1 MSDARK
7 ITIEILQPKSTGADD
22 SSDQKSKKSSWDYK
36 SLLDKCFHP
45 INNIV
50 RNLID
55 SSVDEGHKDYA
66 EYAANQALSAVNSY
80 LDYSMNRYFSLTEDY
95 ISQNEYQIF
104 TKSRDMLH
112 SGLSSMVTGM
122 MAGSSLG
129 PGGIVVGA
137 VTGLASFGVQES
149 IKQKQRF
156 SSYYQQ
162 LNATNFNTSFNE
174 QRASLYDGGRGTE
187 N

>member
-7 ITIEILQPKSTGADD
+7 ITIEILQPKSLD
-22 SSDQKSKKSSWDYK
+22 SGEGNKENKKASWDYK
-36 SLLDKCFHP
+36 AMLDKCFHP
-45 INNIV
+45 INNAV

-55 SSVDEGHKDYA
+55 STMDEGQKDIA
-66 EYAANQALSAVNSY
+66 EYTANQIFSAVNSY
-80 LDYSMNRYFSLTEDY
+80 LDYSMNRYFTLTEDY

-104 TKSRDMLH
+104 SKSRDMLH

-122 MAGSSLG
+122 MAGASLG
-129 PGGIVVGA
+129 PGGMIMGA

-149 IKQKQRF
+149 IKQKQRY

-162 LNATNFNTSFNE
+162 LNATNFNTSFSE